1 MRKSLLTAVAVCML
15 MPAVSQAQN
24 SGTNVAVIDIKQVF
38 DGHKRFKRML
48 DDIKGEIEKY
58 DNEIRV
64 KRQNLQKQAEGL
76 RELKTSSIEYRQLE
90 SRIANEEADLKVE
103 MSLKRRD
110 ILLREAEIYYDAYQE
125 VVQHVSEFAGRYN
138 IGLVLAF
145 DSTKIDSSKRES
157 VLKGVNRVVVYQRQL
172 NITTNILERLNSGV
186 PPRNANRQG
195 GPSTPRNPNR

>member
-1 MRKSLLTAVAVCML
+1 
-15 MPAVSQAQN
+15 
-24 SGTNVAVIDIKQVF
+24 
-38 DGHKRFKRML
+38 L